1 MAVTSSLMSLILI
14 IMTQILNSSHLIDV
28 ESEEND
34 FVKKMKDSSLE
45 PNDTQQVLTSI
56 LFLFWIY

>member
-1 MAVTSSLMSLILI
+1 MSLILI